1 MRDYRNVKP
10 GQVTKGISQPA
21 QPQGRKGGASM
32 AAMLLCGAVSLLA
45 LPSAVLAFGG
55 GFPALPELPATIA
68 ANGAFVP
75 AQVDP
80 RLSRSITVRALSKGK
95 LFRFTPAATP
105 SRVDSSVVTVAVRLN
120 GNLSGLAM
128 RRAAPI
134 EVSGPGAGVPIA
146 PTAYSL
152 GATRG
157 YRSFAQNSAP
167 AQTFRQME
175 MPDLASY
182 RPKPG
187 AAPDSSRF
195 APRIALDEREKTGR
209 SPRTFEQSDQQVDL
223 GGAYRVTRNL
233 DVTAGVRVTSD
244 RDRLRPI
251 TDGRQD
257 SQAVYVGTQFRF

>member
-1 MRDYRNVKP
+1 MSDAATKAGRN
-10 GQVTKGISQPA
+10 S
-21 QPQGRKGGASM
+21 GASL

-45 LPSAVLAFGG
+45 LPSAVLAFAG
-55 GFPALPELPATIA
+55 GFASDFGAFD
-68 ANGAFVP
+68 ANSAEGAFVP
-75 AQVDP
+75 AEVDP

-95 LFRFTPAATP
+95 LFRFTPAAT
-105 SRVDSSVVTVAVRLN
+105 SERADSSVVTVAVRLN
-120 GNLSGLAM
+120 GALTGITV
-128 RRAAPI
+128 RRTAPI
-134 EVSGPGAGVPIA
+134 EVAASVSGAPIA

-152 GATRG
+152 GAARG

-167 AQTFRQME
+167 TQSFRQMD

-187 AAPDSSRF
+187 VAPDSSRF

-251 TDGRQD
+251 NDGRQD
-257 SQAVYVGTQFRF
+257 NQAVYVGTQFRF